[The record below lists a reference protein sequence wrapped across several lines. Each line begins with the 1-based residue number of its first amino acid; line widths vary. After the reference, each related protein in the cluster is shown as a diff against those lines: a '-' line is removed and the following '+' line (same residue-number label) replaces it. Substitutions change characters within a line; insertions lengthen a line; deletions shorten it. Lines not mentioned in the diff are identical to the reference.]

1 MNAGV
6 TITFARRYL
15 AWLGGQGRSPRRAR
29 LRDWAEHEVRVE
41 GLCRQVVEGPPPFR
55 LVKRG
60 PGHQARP
67 LAESQGTAL
76 DVGGL
81 DAVLEVDGET
91 RTATV
96 EPQVTIRELVQTTG
110 RHGLA
115 PAVVPE
121 FPDITVG
128 GAIAGLAA
136 ESGSHR
142 HGLFHESLEWLDV
155 VLGSGERLRVSDAEH
170 RELWAA
176 LPGAYGTLG
185 LVVAARL
192 RLVERRPW
200 VRLEH
205 RRFGLGEIVER
216 AEPWPHD
223 FVDAL
228 CDRGEE
234 VVLTTGDLVDDLHP
248 GEPVW
253 RPRSCSEYYCDH
265 LVAVARN
272 GGAETMAYEDY
283 VFRYDRGA
291 FWIGPSK
298 LGRSFASRLV
308 FGGFATA
315 SNLYL
320 LRRDKQRLSP
330 GPSRR
335 LVQDCIVPAGRG
347 LELVRFVRRATAG
360 PLWLLP
366 IESHSA
372 TLFGLAPGRWL
383 NVGIYVR
390 LDATPEQALAFNRQL
405 ETEVHRL
412 GGVKTLHAE
421 VFAGAAELAEV
432 YDLAAYDALRR
443 SVGAEGVFPHLL
455 AKLRVEGFDGC

>member
-1 MNAGV
+1 MGAGV
-6 TITFARRYL
+6 GLALARRYL
-15 AWLGGQGRSPRRAR
+15 AWLGGRGRRSRSPSSGGWAAHEAKVEALRR
-29 LRDWAEHEVRVE
+29 RVA
-41 GLCRQVVEGPPPFR
+41 EGPPPFR
-55 LVKRG
+55 LLKRG
-60 PGHQARP
+60 SGHQARA
-67 LAESQGTAL
+67 LAEDRGTAL
-76 DVGGL
+76 DVSGL
-81 DAVLEVDGET
+81 DAVLEVEVAS
-91 RTATV
+91 RTSTV
-96 EPQVTIRELVQTTG
+96 EPQVTMRELVQATG

-142 HGLFHESLEWLDV
+142 HGLFHESLEWLEV
-155 VLGSGERLRVSDAEH
+155 VLGSGERLRITESGH
-170 RELWAA
+170 PELWAA
-176 LPGAYGTLG
+176 IPGAYGTLG
-185 LVVAARL
+185 VVVAARL

-205 RRFGLGEIVER
+205 RRVGVGEIVER
-216 AEPWPHD
+216 TEPWRHD
-223 FVDAL
+223 FVDGI

-234 VVLTTGDLVDDLHP
+234 VVLTTGDLVDEPYP

-253 RPRSCSEYYCDH
+253 RPRSWSEYYCDH
-265 LVAVARN
+265 VVARAGR

-298 LGRSFASRLV
+298 LGRSFVSRLL

-315 SNLYL
+315 SNLYD

-335 LVQDCIVPAGRG
+335 LVQDCIVPAGRE
-347 LELVRFVRRATAG
+347 LELVRFLRGATSDL
-360 PLWLLP
+360 LWLLP
-366 IESHSA
+366 IESRIA
-372 TLFGLAPGRWL
+372 NLFGLAPGRWL

-390 LDATPEQALAFNRQL
+390 LDASPEEALDFNRAL
-405 ETEVHRL
+405 ERDVHRL

-421 VFAGAAELAEV
+421 VFSSADELAEV

-443 SVGAEGVFPHLL
+443 SVGAEGAFPHLFT
-455 AKLRVEGFDGC
+455 KLGVEGFDGR